1 MLLSLVSHK
10 SFFKSCSQIPTGPMA
25 RGGKNPALPSP
36 NLLLTLISW
45 KLITWRLLHG
55 LLDVFVSPSDDLAV
69 LKGSGHS
76 PREEWGCGQACVHPL
91 ECRAR
96 LATTHP
102 PCIPA
107 PNPFLFPPK
116 CSHFGDRS
124 RGATSQSPKLQINEG
139 K

>member
-55 LLDVFVSPSDDLAV
+55 LLDVFFSPSDDLAV

-76 PREEWGCGQACVHPL
+76 PREEWDWWTSMCPSPGVQGKAGYHTPTLHSC
-91 ECRAR
+91 
-96 LATTHP
+96 
-102 PCIPA
+102 
-107 PNPFLFPPK
+107 
-116 CSHFGDRS
+116 
-124 RGATSQSPKLQINEG
+124 SQSFPLPTKVQPLRG
-139 K
+139 